1 MATVTEKNTLTEDLA
16 TVERLAGSPPVC
28 EAVIESVRTR
38 ATAELA
44 WQQLVSFLAT
54 MAATL
59 LILLVTF
66 ASGGQL
72 SGFASF
78 FVSDQPVFAAYGV
91 VSSPTAKFFSW
102 QEFAQ
107 IIVMASPL
115 LALYLLP
122 VLGAMAFACC
132 EVHIENKA
140 VSRESKK

>member
-38 ATAELA
+38 AMAGLA
-44 WQQLVSFLAT
+44 WQQLVGFLAS
-54 MAATL
+54 MAAAL
-59 LILLVTF
+59 VILLLAF
-66 ASGGQL
+66 AFGGQL
-72 SGFASF
+72 SGFVSF
-78 FVSDQPVFAAYGV
+78 FVSDQSVFAAYGV

-115 LALYLLP
+115 VALYLLP
-122 VLGAMAFACC
+122 LIGAMAFACC

-140 VSRESKK
+140 VSRESQK